1 TLECKQDS
9 SATSTART
17 PTTPK
22 HNDVIPIAVGCALAG
37 LVLIVLIAYV
47 IGRRKSHSGYEKIVV
62 QFYNK
67 EGYDCFERCYFIDVW
82 KFDVWFLWAPRLW
95 TVVASESGNPSTT
108 IMHQPSQTV
117 TNKSMI
123 TSSHKSSSLPGV
135 SILPTKTSKM
145 SSHITTVSPNK
156 TSPMSATTSNTVT
169 LSFNS
174 TVLPSGSV
182 TTSPL
187 QNRTVMPIYNTTVM
201 PTSHIKT
208 LSFNS
213 TVLPSRSV
221 TTSSSQNGTVM
232 PIHNTTVMPTQN
244 MTIMPSSAHSVV
256 PTSTVHPTHPTPERG
271 NFSVKDKNDTVCLV
285 TDMAAMFDVE
295 IKSKKM
301 TIRLPTNA
309 TASGECDENHNE
321 PYITLGWNSKEGSCN
336 FTMHFTKF
344 GKDVQSE
351 RWAAANLTFSL
362 LTTVGSNVKVSMDKI
377 KFQPYVKNG
386 KPGEAESCGTR
397 STQHPSTTTKPTKRK
412 PSNHAVAI
420 AVGCS
425 LAGLVL
431 IVVIGYLIGR
441 RRSRNVAA
449 GYRKL

>member
-1 TLECKQDS
+1 M
-9 SATSTART
+9 ATMYTFYRFWL
-17 PTTPK
+17 
-22 HNDVIPIAVGCALAG
+22 C
-37 LVLIVLIAYV
+37 VLWI
-47 IGRRKSHSGYEKIVV
+47 
-62 QFYNK
+62 
-67 EGYDCFERCYFIDVW
+67 
-82 KFDVWFLWAPRLW
+82 APRLW

-117 TNKSMI
+117 NNKSMI
-123 TSSHKSSSLPGV
+123 TSSHKSSSLPSV

-156 TSPMSATTSNTVT
+156 TSPMSAATSLTVT

-182 TTSPL
+182 TTSPS

-213 TVLPSRSV
+213 TVLPSQSV

-256 PTSTVHPTHPTPERG
+256 PTSTVHPTPPAPERG

-309 TASGECDENHNE
+309 TASGECDENHNNT
-321 PYITLGWNSKEGSCN
+321 YITLGWNSKEGSCN
-336 FTMHFTKF
+336 FTMYFSKF

-351 RWAAANLTFSL
+351 RWAAGNLTFSL
-362 LTTVGSNVKVSMDKI
+362 LTTVGSNEAAHYTFSSKGPLKQLSAKVGHSYQCFTSTINLNLTGVNSSLVKVSMDKI
-377 KFQPYVKNG
+377 DFQPYVKNG
-386 KPGEAESCGTR
+386 KRGEAENCETR
-397 STQHPSTTTKPTKRK
+397 STQHPSTTSKPTKPTKGK